1 LVACG
6 DKDKGA
12 ATSAGDNDTGGVNT
26 ATDTAKSASDV
37 AGPGGG
43 PSDVAFVDGKTG
55 PVDAS
60 RVAAA
65 DVAGGAQDG
74 SQGSDVGV
82 AGKYKWFKSCGA
94 PVCKGGPWKSTPGVS
109 LCVDQKEGGACS
121 KLADKCDAKHGC
133 QAFLVCAEKDPKQ
146 QQGGCPI
153 SSRRYKTNIRY
164 LSAGQE
170 KRIATELLGM
180 PLTSWLY
187 RDGDDKRHLGFII
200 EDVPGSVAVDKAR
213 ERVDLY
219 SYISMA
225 VATLKVQQRRIDR
238 LERRLEKVTRSKSP
252 IAGAGQGKPRR

>member
-1 LVACG
+1 MRARARNLSSVCILCVIAALVACG

-12 ATSAGDNDTGGVNT
+12 TTSVGDNDTGGVNT
-26 ATDTAKSASDV
+26 ATDTANSAADV
-37 AGPGGG
+37 TGPGG
-43 PSDVAFVDGKTG
+43 A
-55 PVDAS
+55 AS
-60 RVAAA
+60 

-133 QAFLVCAEKDPKQ
+133 QVFLVCAEKDPKQ

-153 SSRRYKTNIRY
+153 SSRRYKTDIRY

-170 KRIATELLGM
+170 KRIASELLGM

-238 LERRLEKVTRSKSP
+238 LERRFETVTRSKPSGV
-252 IAGAGQGKPRR
+252 GAGQGKPRK